1 MRSLCWLCSLGTCS
15 AWGSSA
21 STLPRSTV
29 TWRGSRCCTIPVTM
43 SPLRPSYSP
52 KVTSRSAS
60 RSRCSFSSSSWAYT
74 VTSPL
79 SRSTTTRASSGAFGR
94 RLYAAPSALSSA
106 VITVSSEMPFSRSRK
121 RSSSI
126 GMFTSPS
133 SRQGCGKWGGSSDWL
148 SPRQHHPSSHH
159 VGQRHP
165 DLAAAHLE
173 RHQLVV
179 RGHHGAPKLRPRP
192 LARGLAEDLHLVAAL
207 AAEIPSRSQRTVE
220 PRGGH
225 LEDVAARQ
233 RIGLVELERELLGHP
248 LHDVG
253 VDSVVRIQHHPEDLR
268 AALTAQGELEHLD
281 PVGPGDPLCQLLGTR
296 RKRHHD
302 R

>member
-1 MRSLCWLCSLGTCS
+1 
-15 AWGSSA
+15 
-21 STLPRSTV
+21 
-29 TWRGSRCCTIPVTM
+29 M

-60 RSRCSFSSSSWAYT
+60 RSRWTITCLAVTAAIRPKSEGVSSHSRRTCSFSSSSWAYT

-106 VITVSSEMPFSRSRK
+106 VITVSSEM
-121 RSSSI
+121 
-126 GMFTSPS
+126 PS

-248 LHDVG
+248 
-253 VDSVVRIQHHPEDLR
+253 
-268 AALTAQGELEHLD
+268 
-281 PVGPGDPLCQLLGTR
+281 
-296 RKRHHD
+296 
-302 R
+302 